1 MIIYHS
7 SLRKE
12 AAIRYKQVKP
22 SEKLHALVSYGRRD
36 NNARYFL
43 VTNPKLLDCLI
54 MDSGTW
60 TLNQNYIKFKDKI
73 TLKGYAA
80 YAKNFEDKV
89 DFYFNFDEDFTKDGF
104 ETNYSN
110 QLKLEREGLKPVP
123 VVHDCYS
130 DEIQQYIDRGHK
142 LIAIGSGELKH
153 ASLDDLRMIVEKPF
167 QAGVKVHFLGCTSFE
182 KLAYIPVYSCDAS
195 TWGQESSRGSV
206 FYWNP
211 LKTGHNKIDKV
222 SFYGQ
227 PPKRLIK
234 TTIDDYPFKKQIAAY
249 LRSELNF
256 TIDDL
261 RGKEGLAN
269 REVADLHFYAQLEK
283 IINQKH
289 KEQGF
294 KL

>member
-7 SLRKE
+7 ALSKE

-22 SEKLHALVSYGRRD
+22 SEKLHALVSYGRQD
-36 NNARYFL
+36 NDARNFL
-43 VTNPKLLDCLI
+43 VTDPNLLDGLI

-60 TLNQNYIKFKDKI
+60 TLNQNYAKNKDKI

-80 YAKNFEDKV
+80 YTKNFEDKL

-110 QLKLEREGLKPVP
+110 QLKLERESLQPIP

-153 ASLDDLRMIVEKPF
+153 ASLDDLRMIVEKPYR
-167 QAGVKVHFLGCTSFE
+167 AGVKVHFLGCTSFE

-195 TWGQESSRGSV
+195 TWGHLSTRGIV
-206 FYWNP
+206 LFWNS
-211 LKTGHNKIDKV
+211 LKIGYNKIDEA
-222 SFYGQ
+222 SFYGIR
-227 PPKRLIK
+227 PRRLTK
-234 TTIDDYPFKKQIAAY
+234 NPIDNHPFKKQFATY
-249 LRSELNF
+249 LRNELNF
-256 TIDDL
+256 SINDL
-261 RGKEGLAN
+261 RGKEGTAN
-269 REVADLHFYAQLEK
+269 RVIANLHFFAQLEK
-283 IINQKH
+283 EINKIH

-294 KL
+294 KF